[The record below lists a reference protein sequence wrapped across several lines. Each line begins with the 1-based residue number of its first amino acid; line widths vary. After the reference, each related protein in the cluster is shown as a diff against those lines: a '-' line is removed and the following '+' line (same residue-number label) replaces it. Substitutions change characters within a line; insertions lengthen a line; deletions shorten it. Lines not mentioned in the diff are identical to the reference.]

1 MSNTD
6 TIRGQKRTYYST
18 RIILLA
24 VAAAV
29 AVSSVVG
36 GFVGWVVADNTNATI
51 VNKSC
56 EIRREVQDRTD
67 TLRELRTG
75 IANLATRIGQTR
87 AAERDAFRG
96 IGVTFGIERQVRELV
111 QAVDRAATADRQLA
125 REIAAIRVNDLKLT
139 GC

>member
-1 MSNTD
+1 MTND
-6 TIRGQKRTYYST
+6 AIRGEKRTYYST

-29 AVSSVVG
+29 CVSSLVG
-36 GFVGWVVADNTNATI
+36 GMVGWVVADNTNATI

-67 TLRELRTG
+67 TIRELRNG
-75 IANLATRIGQTR
+75 VVGLATRIGQTR
-87 AAERDAFRG
+87 LAERDAFRG
-96 IGVTFGIERQVRELV
+96 LGVTFNIEAEVRELV
-111 QAVDRAATADRQLA
+111 QAVDRAAADDRQLA
-125 REIAAIRVNDLKLT
+125 KDIGAIRVNDLSLT